1 VTITDDAIQSQPT
14 STRSPGPLR
23 RRSPVIAFVVA
34 AQRHLIA
41 ATTSLGIDG
50 SALLGA
56 DLDLQV
62 PVSVGD
68 GTYRATLVLTALS

>member
-1 VTITDDAIQSQPT
+1 VASGFVGGDGLSVPATLGSATD
-14 STRSPGPLR
+14 G
-23 RRSPVIAFVVA
+23 
-34 AQRHLIA
+34 HEK
-41 ATTSLGIDG
+41 G

-68 GTYRATLVLTALS
+68 GTYRATLVLTGLS